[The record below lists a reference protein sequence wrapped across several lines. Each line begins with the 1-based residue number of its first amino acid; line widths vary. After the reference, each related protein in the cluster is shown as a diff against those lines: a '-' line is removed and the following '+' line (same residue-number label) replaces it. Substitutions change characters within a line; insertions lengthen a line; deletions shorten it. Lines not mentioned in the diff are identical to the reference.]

1 MQYPEKGRMLANYQG
16 FSLFFFLFDNKQ
28 AKTAA
33 VSGPDL
39 LGLLPA
45 FY

>member
-16 FSLFFFLFDNKQ
+16 FSLFFLFDNKQ